1 MKGNRKYKDSVFCD
15 YMSDG
20 PKLVELYNA
29 VYGTNYPSDTPVE
42 INTLDN
48 VLYMDRVNDISF
60 TLDGKY
66 VVLLEQQST
75 LNDNIP
81 LRMGIYVMRLYEKL
95 LQSNNLY
102 RRRRISLFTPQFI
115 MLYNGGE
122 NQPEHT
128 VEYLSDAFTEPVG
141 HPRLQ
146 LEVDVFNISRNG
158 AHVPELL
165 QRCKSLGDYSTLIEL
180 IEEYKRQGNDIG
192 EAIRLALLDCLQ
204 QGVMQDY
211 LEAKGAEVQNMIF
224 TEWNWEDAFRVRG
237 EEEFAAGLE
246 EGKLEGE
253 KSGIRKGELK
263 KTLEDIQNLMETL
276 QLSAEQAM
284 DALKIP
290 QEERENYKKML
301 QIK

>member
-1 MKGNRKYKDSVFCD
+1 
-15 YMSDG
+15 
-20 PKLVELYNA
+20 
-29 VYGTNYPSDTPVE
+29 
-42 INTLDN
+42 
-48 VLYMDRVNDISF
+48 
-60 TLDGKY
+60 
-66 VVLLEQQST
+66 
-75 LNDNIP
+75 
-81 LRMGIYVMRLYEKL
+81 
-95 LQSNNLY
+95 
-102 RRRRISLFTPQFI
+102 

-122 NQPEHT
+122 NQPEHM

-180 IEEYKRQGNDIG
+180 IEEYKKQGNDIG
-192 EAIRLALLDCLQ
+192 EAIWLALLDCLQ

-246 EGKLEGE
+246 EGE

-263 KTLEDIQNLMETL
+263 KTLEDIQKLMKTL

-284 DALKIP
+284 DALEIP
-290 QEERENYKKML
+290 LEEQENYKKML
-301 QIK
+301 QV

>member
-1 MKGNRKYKDSVFCD
+1 
-15 YMSDG
+15 
-20 PKLVELYNA
+20 
-29 VYGTNYPSDTPVE
+29 
-42 INTLDN
+42 
-48 VLYMDRVNDISF
+48 MDRVNDISF

-115 MLYNGGE
+115 MLYNGDE

-128 VEYLSDAFTEPVG
+128 VEYLSDAFTEPAG

-180 IEEYKRQGNDIG
+180 IEEYKKQGNDIG

-253 KSGIRKGELK
+253 KSGIRKGELR